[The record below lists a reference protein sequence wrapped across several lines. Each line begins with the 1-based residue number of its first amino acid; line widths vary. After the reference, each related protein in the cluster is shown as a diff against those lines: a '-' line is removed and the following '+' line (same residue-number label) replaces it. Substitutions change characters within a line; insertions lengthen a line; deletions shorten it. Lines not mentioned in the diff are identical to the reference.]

1 MWITI
6 IMVNTSFSGVR
17 FWLKVLYK
25 KTWVEVSCC
34 FAFEILRKLILTS
47 GCDPLSLSF
56 TTRDTTTVLFES
68 QLTSCK
74 TKIVTI
80 DWSLSSD
87 QCHVCEVHSAY
98 RIPWIK
104 YYLDSRKRSMYQNI
118 IPYLEYI
125 LFQKNKQY
133 AVERLVK
140 NLYKYL

>member
-1 MWITI
+1 MFFSKWQEWRQNNEIRNSQYKFLASIFDLYQVGSMWIII

-17 FWLKVLYK
+17 FWLKVFYR
-25 KTWVEVSCC
+25 KTWIEVSCC

-98 RIPWIK
+98 RILWINF
-104 YYLDSRKRSMYQNI
+104 SENI
-118 IPYLEYI
+118 
-125 LFQKNKQY
+125 
-133 AVERLVK
+133 
-140 NLYKYL
+140 